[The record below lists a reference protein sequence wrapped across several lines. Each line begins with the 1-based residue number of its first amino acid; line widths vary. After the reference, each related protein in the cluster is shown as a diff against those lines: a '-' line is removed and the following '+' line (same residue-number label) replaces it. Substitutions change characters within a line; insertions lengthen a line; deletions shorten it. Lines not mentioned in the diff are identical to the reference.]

1 VIHAVLLMLAL
12 RFSMGCGFCPW
23 LSLRDYS
30 PRAASVNRCQ
40 KTPDATDAAQKAFE
54 NMSHASSAVSR
65 PASSNRFALTSLVLG
80 GAAIGGSP
88 IFVRLSEVGPMAT
101 AFWRVALALIP
112 IFIFWLVK
120 GRDAGPK
127 PRKLSEYGMLV
138 LPGVIL
144 AMDLAAWH
152 LSITMTSVT
161 NATLLANLAPVFVT
175 VLGLIFFHATA
186 SRVFLFG
193 LALALAG
200 IVILKGGPAALGNGD
215 LRGDGIAVI
224 AAMFYAGYILAIG
237 RLRSRF
243 DTSRI
248 MLWSTAS
255 AAACVFPVACF
266 FEGNILPATVHGWAI
281 VFGLA
286 FVSHA
291 GGQVAITY
299 ALAFLPPAFSSL
311 TLLLQPVVA
320 AILAWI
326 LLSEPI
332 GPMQALGG
340 LVVLAG
346 IMVARRG

>member
-1 VIHAVLLMLAL
+1 MSQAASATVETVPSNRLAL
-12 RFSMGCGFCPW
+12 
-23 LSLRDYS
+23 
-30 PRAASVNRCQ
+30 AA
-40 KTPDATDAAQKAFE
+40 
-54 NMSHASSAVSR
+54 
-65 PASSNRFALTSLVLG
+65 LILG

-112 IFIFWLVK
+112 LFIFSLIK
-120 GRDAGPK
+120 GKDAGSK
-127 PRKLSEYGMLV
+127 PEKLSDYALLV

-152 LSITMTSVT
+152 LSITMTSVA

-175 VLGLIFFHATA
+175 VIG
-186 SRVFLFG
+186 FLFFQAAVTRLFVLG

-200 IVILKGGPAALGNGD
+200 VIILKGGPSAFGNGA
-215 LRGDGIAVI
+215 LLGDGIAIV
-224 AAMFYAGYILAIG
+224 AALFYAGYILAIG

-243 DTSRI
+243 DTIRI

-255 AAACVFPVACF
+255 AAVFVFPLAF
-266 FEGNILPATVHGWAI
+266 AFEDQIWPATVYGWAM

-291 GGQVAITY
+291 GGQMAITY
-299 ALAFLPPAFSSL
+299 ALAYLPAAFSSL

-326 LLSEPI
+326 LLNEAI
-332 GPMQALGG
+332 GPMQAIGG
-340 LVVLAG
+340 AVVLAG
-346 IMVARRG
+346 IMIARRG

>member
-1 VIHAVLLMLAL
+1 
-12 RFSMGCGFCPW
+12 MG
-23 LSLRDYS
+23 
-30 PRAASVNRCQ
+30 AAR
-40 KTPDATDAAQKAFE
+40 KASE
-54 NMSHASSAVSR
+54 NMSQASSVAVQSS
-65 PASSNRFALTSLVLG
+65 PSNRFALAALISG

-112 IFIFWLVK
+112 ILAFSLAK
-120 GRDAGPK
+120 RKDAGPK
-127 PRKLSEYGMLV
+127 PERLSDYGLLI

-152 LSITMTSVT
+152 LSITMTSVA

-175 VLGLIFFHATA
+175 VIGLLFFGAAVT
-186 SRVFLFG
+186 RVFVLG

-200 IVILKGGPAALGNGD
+200 VVILKGGPAALGSGD
-215 LRGDGIAVI
+215 LKGDGVAVV
-224 AAMFYAGYILAIG
+224 AAIFYAGYILAIG
-237 RLRSRF
+237 KLRSRF
-243 DTSRI
+243 DTTRI
-248 MLWSTAS
+248 MLWSTG
-255 AAACVFPVACF
+255 AAAVCVFPLGFF
-266 FEGNILPATVHGWAI
+266 FEDHMLPATAYGWAI

-291 GGQVAITY
+291 SGQVAIAY
-299 ALAFLPPAFSSL
+299 ALAYLPAAFSSL

-320 AILAWI
+320 AILAWVV
-326 LLSEPI
+326 LSEPI

-340 LVVLAG
+340 MVVLAG